1 MKINYDT
8 AIRDSFSAQAAVC
21 LDSSGSIIQC
31 SSLICP
37 PCTAVYGEA
46 SAALLA
52 VRLAVSLQFSS
63 FILEGD
69 SLIVTLA
76 LQNRII
82 HKTGVLL
89 LSSLSLYP

>member
-46 SAALLA
+46 SA
-52 VRLAVSLQFSS
+52 VRLAVYLQFSS